1 MAVEVTAGRVSI
13 LEGALILAVDVAEIS
28 RIGKD
33 VGTLQIERETM
44 VDSIV
49 ALMAER
55 ILGNDLLR
63 QARHRHQAHQT
74 YESYGKR
81 LQPTAYSPGQAEDKA
96 AALSQLALALANN
109 PSVGLQ
115 GLLSVRERGILELVS
130 SGKASKQIADLLNI
144 STNTVN
150 NHRQSIL
157 HKLHCHNTAE
167 AVVVAG
173 KLGILSSK

>member
-13 LEGALILAVDVAEIS
+13 LEGALVLAVDVAEIS

-44 VDSIV
+44 VGSIV

-63 QARHRHQAHQT
+63 QARHRHQA

-96 AALSQLALALANN
+96 AALAQLAL
-109 PSVGLQ
+109 
-115 GLLSVRERGILELVS
+115 
-130 SGKASKQIADLLNI
+130 GKNRTL
-144 STNTVN
+144 
-150 NHRQSIL
+150 
-157 HKLHCHNTAE
+157 
-167 AVVVAG
+167 
-173 KLGILSSK
+173 

>member
-13 LEGALILAVDVAEIS
+13 LEGALVLAVDVAEIS

-44 VDSIV
+44 IGRIAV
-49 ALMAER
+49 LMAER

-81 LQPTAYSPGQAEDKA
+81 LQPTTYSPGQAEDKA
-96 AALSQLALALANN
+96 AALSQLTL
-109 PSVGLQ
+109 
-115 GLLSVRERGILELVS
+115 
-130 SGKASKQIADLLNI
+130 GKNR
-144 STNTVN
+144 T
-150 NHRQSIL
+150 H
-157 HKLHCHNTAE
+157 
-167 AVVVAG
+167 
-173 KLGILSSK
+173 